1 MYLRKLK
8 VINFKNIRE
17 ATLQFSPKINC
28 ILGNNGGGKTNLLD
42 AIYYLSM
49 TKSFFNIPENYAV
62 TFGEQSMGLI
72 GDYMLQEKSERIH
85 LAIRLPDA
93 ASASQPGA
101 CQPGAQ
107 ASQQGAQASQQSPQA
122 SQHGIGENQPGSNQ
136 LGTTASQPGAQAS
149 QQGAT
154 ASQPA
159 RNEKQLWRN
168 EKRIAKFSSHI
179 GLLPIVMVSPQDAI
193 LVNGSGE
200 ERRRF
205 LNFILSQ
212 TDPLYLSN
220 IQNYNSLLAQRN
232 KLLKLSAGTGAR
244 SAATRG
250 WDELIQTITLQ
261 MESPAAYVHAKRQEL
276 AESLSQY
283 TAQYYKELSGNREAV
298 TMRYQSDLN
307 SSTPKEIFQRSQQQD
322 LRFGYTTAGPHRDDM
337 LFFIE
342 GFPIKK
348 VGSQGQQKSFLIALK
363 LAQFQI
369 IKQISGKLPI
379 LLLDDLFDKLDMTRV
394 EYLLSLVAGETFGQI
409 FITDSNKVRINQ
421 ILARVDSTAKSFEV
435 HSGTYLEQP
444 AQSDAPAEA
453 LAEAAAEAPADALAE
468 AAEVAPLAD
477 APADTPAEA
486 AEVAPLADTPA
497 PAAYPSATND
507 GGAQQ

>member
-1 MYLRKLK
+1 MYLCKLK

-85 LAIRLPDA
+85 LAIKLPDA

-101 CQPGAQ
+101 Q
-107 ASQQGAQASQQSPQA
+107 ASQQ
-122 SQHGIGENQPGSNQ
+122 GIGENQPCSNQ
-136 LGTTASQPGAQAS
+136 TRIGEK
-149 QQGAT
+149 QQSAIAG
-154 ASQPA
+154 QPA

-179 GLLPIVMVSPQDAI
+179 GLLPIVMVSPQDAT

-220 IQNYNSLLAQRN
+220 IQNYNALLAQRN
-232 KLLKLSAGTGAR
+232 KLLKLCAGPGAR

-435 HSGTYLEQP
+435 HDGTYLEQP
-444 AQSDAPAEA
+444 AQSDAPADA
-453 LAEAAAEAPADALAE
+453 SADA
-468 AAEVAPLAD
+468 
-477 APADTPAEA
+477 PAEA

-497 PAAYPSATND
+497 PAAHPSATKD

>member
-85 LAIRLPDA
+85 LAIKLPDA
-93 ASASQPGA
+93 AGASQPGT
-101 CQPGAQ
+101 
-107 ASQQGAQASQQSPQA
+107 QASQQSPQA
-122 SQHGIGENQPGSNQ
+122 SQQGIGENQPGS
-136 LGTTASQPGAQAS
+136 SQF
-149 QQGAT
+149 GAT
-154 ASQPA
+154 ASLPA

-232 KLLKLSAGTGAR
+232 KLLKLCAGTGAR

-435 HSGTYLEQP
+435 HGGTYREQP
-444 AQSDAPAEA
+444 AQSDAPADE
-453 LAEAAAEAPADALAE
+453 
-468 AAEVAPLAD
+468 AEVAPLAD
-477 APADTPAEA
+477 APAP
-486 AEVAPLADTPA
+486 VAH
-497 PAAYPSATND
+497 PSATND

>member
-93 ASASQPGA
+93 AGA
-101 CQPGAQ
+101 CQP
-107 ASQQGAQASQQSPQA
+107 GAQASQQSPQA
-122 SQHGIGENQPGSNQ
+122 SQQGIGENQPGSNQ
-136 LGTTASQPGAQAS
+136 QGT
-149 QQGAT
+149 T

-220 IQNYNSLLAQRN
+220 IQNYNALLAQRN

-348 VGSQGQQKSFLIALK
+348 VGSQGQQKSFLLALK

-409 FITDSNKVRINQ
+409 FITDSNKVRISQ

-435 HSGTYLEQP
+435 HGGTYQEQP
-444 AQSDAPAEA
+444 AQSVTPADAPAEAPAEAQADAPAEAPAEA
-453 LAEAAAEAPADALAE
+453 LAES
-468 AAEVAPLAD
+468 
-477 APADTPAEA
+477 PAEA

-497 PAAYPSATND
+497 PAAHPSATND

>member
-85 LAIRLPDA
+85 LAIKLPDA
-93 ASASQPGA
+93 ASACQPGA
-101 CQPGAQ
+101 QASHPAALASQQAAQ
-107 ASQQGAQASQQSPQA
+107 ASQQGAQASQQ
-122 SQHGIGENQPGSNQ
+122 
-136 LGTTASQPGAQAS
+136 GAQ
-149 QQGAT
+149 

-168 EKRIAKFSSHI
+168 EKRIAKFSSHS

-220 IQNYNSLLAQRN
+220 IQNYNALLAQRN
-232 KLLKLSAGTGAR
+232 KLLKLCAGTGAR

-435 HSGTYLEQP
+435 HGGTYREQP
-444 AQSDAPAEA
+444 AQSDAPADASAEA
-453 LAEAAAEAPADALAE
+453 TAEAAAEAPADA
-468 AAEVAPLAD
+468 
-477 APADTPAEA
+477 PAEA
-486 AEVAPLADTPA
+486 AEVAPLADGLA

>member
-85 LAIRLPDA
+85 LAIKLPDA
-93 ASASQPGA
+93 ADAGQQSAQASQPGA
-101 CQPGAQ
+101 QS
-107 ASQQGAQASQQSPQA
+107 SQQ
-122 SQHGIGENQPGSNQ
+122 GIGENQPGSNQ
-136 LGTTASQPGAQAS
+136 LGT
-149 QQGAT
+149 T

-220 IQNYNSLLAQRN
+220 IITTLCWHSATSCSNSAQ
-232 KLLKLSAGTGAR
+232 
-244 SAATRG
+244 
-250 WDELIQTITLQ
+250 
-261 MESPAAYVHAKRQEL
+261 
-276 AESLSQY
+276 
-283 TAQYYKELSGNREAV
+283 AQA
-298 TMRYQSDLN
+298 
-307 SSTPKEIFQRSQQQD
+307 
-322 LRFGYTTAGPHRDDM
+322 
-337 LFFIE
+337 
-342 GFPIKK
+342 
-348 VGSQGQQKSFLIALK
+348 QG
-363 LAQFQI
+363 
-369 IKQISGKLPI
+369 LP
-379 LLLDDLFDKLDMTRV
+379 
-394 EYLLSLVAGETFGQI
+394 
-409 FITDSNKVRINQ
+409 
-421 ILARVDSTAKSFEV
+421 
-435 HSGTYLEQP
+435 QP
-444 AQSDAPAEA
+444 AGGTNLFRQSPCRWSRRQHTC
-453 LAEAAAEAPADALAE
+453 
-468 AAEVAPLAD
+468 
-477 APADTPAEA
+477 TPRGKSWQRA
-486 AEVAPLADTPA
+486 
-497 PAAYPSATND
+497 
-507 GGAQQ
+507 

>member
-93 ASASQPGA
+93 AG
-101 CQPGAQ
+101 
-107 ASQQGAQASQQSPQA
+107 
-122 SQHGIGENQPGSNQ
+122 
-136 LGTTASQPGAQAS
+136 ASQPGAQAS
-149 QQGAT
+149 HLGTT
-154 ASQPA
+154 AGQPA

-220 IQNYNSLLAQRN
+220 IQNYNALLAQRN
-232 KLLKLSAGTGAR
+232 KLLKLSAGTGGR

-435 HSGTYLEQP
+435 HGGTYREQP
-444 AQSDAPAEA
+444 AQ
-453 LAEAAAEAPADALAE
+453 AAH
-468 AAEVAPLAD
+468 
-477 APADTPAEA
+477 
-486 AEVAPLADTPA
+486 
-497 PAAYPSATND
+497 PSATND

>member
-85 LAIRLPDA
+85 LAIKLPDA

-107 ASQQGAQASQQSPQA
+107 ASQQG
-122 SQHGIGENQPGSNQ
+122 IGENQPGSNQ
-136 LGTTASQPGAQAS
+136 LG
-149 QQGAT
+149 AT
-154 ASQPA
+154 AGQPA

-220 IQNYNSLLAQRN
+220 IQNYNALLAQRN
-232 KLLKLSAGTGAR
+232 KLLKLCAGTGAR

-261 MESPAAYVHAKRQEL
+261 MESPAAYVHSKRQEL

-435 HSGTYLEQP
+435 HDGPYREQS
-444 AQSDAPAEA
+444 AQSD
-453 LAEAAAEAPADALAE
+453 APADALAE
-468 AAEVAPLAD
+468 VLAESPAEAPAEVAEVAPMAD
-477 APADTPAEA
+477 APA
-486 AEVAPLADTPA
+486 
-497 PAAYPSATND
+497 PAAHPSANND

>member
-93 ASASQPGA
+93 AD
-101 CQPGAQ
+101 
-107 ASQQGAQASQQSPQA
+107 
-122 SQHGIGENQPGSNQ
+122 
-136 LGTTASQPGAQAS
+136 
-149 QQGAT
+149 

-232 KLLKLSAGTGAR
+232 KLLKLCAGTGAR

-435 HSGTYLEQP
+435 HDGTYRE
-444 AQSDAPAEA
+444 
-453 LAEAAAEAPADALAE
+453 
-468 AAEVAPLAD
+468 
-477 APADTPAEA
+477 
-486 AEVAPLADTPA
+486 
-497 PAAYPSATND
+497 
-507 GGAQQ
+507 

>member
-93 ASASQPGA
+93 ASASQLGA
-101 CQPGAQ
+101 S
-107 ASQQGAQASQQSPQA
+107 ASQQGAQASQQ
-122 SQHGIGENQPGSNQ
+122 GIGENQPGSNQ
-136 LGTTASQPGAQAS
+136 PGSNQLGT
-149 QQGAT
+149 T

-220 IQNYNSLLAQRN
+220 IQNYNALLAQRN

-409 FITDSNKVRINQ
+409 FITDSNKVRISQ

-435 HSGTYLEQP
+435 HGGTYREQP
-444 AQSDAPAEA
+444 E
-453 LAEAAAEAPADALAE
+453 
-468 AAEVAPLAD
+468 
-477 APADTPAEA
+477 
-486 AEVAPLADTPA
+486 
-497 PAAYPSATND
+497 PAAHPSATND

>member
-85 LAIRLPDA
+85 LAIKLPDA
-93 ASASQPGA
+93 AGAS
-101 CQPGAQ
+101 QPGAQ
-107 ASQQGAQASQQSPQA
+107 ASQQ
-122 SQHGIGENQPGSNQ
+122 GIGENQPGSNQ
-136 LGTTASQPGAQAS
+136 LGT
-149 QQGAT
+149 T

-220 IQNYNSLLAQRN
+220 IQNYNALLAQRN
-232 KLLKLSAGTGAR
+232 KLLKLCAGTGNR

-435 HSGTYLEQP
+435 HSGTYREQP
-444 AQSDAPAEA
+444 AQSDVPADA
-453 LAEAAAEAPADALAE
+453 SAEAPADALAE
-468 AAEVAPLAD
+468 APAEAM
-477 APADTPAEA
+477 AEA

-497 PAAYPSATND
+497 PAAHPSATND

>member
-85 LAIRLPDA
+85 LAIKLPDA
-93 ASASQPGA
+93 AGA
-101 CQPGAQ
+101 CQQCAQ
-107 ASQQGAQASQQSPQA
+107 
-122 SQHGIGENQPGSNQ
+122 
-136 LGTTASQPGAQAS
+136 
-149 QQGAT
+149 

-232 KLLKLSAGTGAR
+232 KLLKLCVGTGAR

-435 HSGTYLEQP
+435 HDGTYREQP
-444 AQSDAPAEA
+444 AQADAPAEA
-453 LAEAAAEAPADALAE
+453 PAGAPADA
-468 AAEVAPLAD
+468 
-477 APADTPAEA
+477 PAEA

-497 PAAYPSATND
+497 PAAHPSANNN

>member
-85 LAIRLPDA
+85 LAIKLPDA
-93 ASASQPGA
+93 AGASQPGA
-101 CQPGAQ
+101 P
-107 ASQQGAQASQQSPQA
+107 ASQQSPQA
-122 SQHGIGENQPGSNQ
+122 SQQGIGENQPGSNQ
-136 LGTTASQPGAQAS
+136 LG
-149 QQGAT
+149 AT
-154 ASQPA
+154 AGQPA

-212 TDPLYLSN
+212 TDPHYLSN
-220 IQNYNSLLAQRN
+220 IQNYNALLAQRN
-232 KLLKLSAGTGAR
+232 KLLKLCAGTGAR

-435 HSGTYLEQP
+435 HGGTYREQS

-453 LAEAAAEAPADALAE
+453 PAEAQAE
-468 AAEVAPLAD
+468 AAEVAPLVD
-477 APADTPAEA
+477 APADAPAEA

-497 PAAYPSATND
+497 PAAHPFATND

>member
-85 LAIRLPDA
+85 LAIKLPDA
-93 ASASQPGA
+93 AGASQPGA
-101 CQPGAQ
+101 HT
-107 ASQQGAQASQQSPQA
+107 SQQ
-122 SQHGIGENQPGSNQ
+122 GIGENQPCCNQ
-136 LGTTASQPGAQAS
+136 LGTTAG
-149 QQGAT
+149 
-154 ASQPA
+154 QPA

-220 IQNYNSLLAQRN
+220 IQNYNALLAQRN
-232 KLLKLSAGTGAR
+232 KLLKLCAGTGNR

-435 HSGTYLEQP
+435 HGGTYREQP
-444 AQSDAPAEA
+444 AQSVTPADAPAEA
-453 LAEAAAEAPADALAE
+453 PAEAQ
-468 AAEVAPLAD
+468 
-477 APADTPAEA
+477 AEA

-497 PAAYPSATND
+497 PAAHPSATND

>member
-85 LAIRLPDA
+85 LAIKLPDA

-107 ASQQGAQASQQSPQA
+107 ASQQG
-122 SQHGIGENQPGSNQ
+122 IGENQPGSNQ
-136 LGTTASQPGAQAS
+136 LGTTASQIGT
-149 QQGAT
+149 T

-220 IQNYNSLLAQRN
+220 IQNYNALLAQRN
-232 KLLKLSAGTGAR
+232 KLLKLSAGTGGR

-435 HSGTYLEQP
+435 HDGTYREQP
-444 AQSDAPAEA
+444 AQ
-453 LAEAAAEAPADALAE
+453 AAH
-468 AAEVAPLAD
+468 
-477 APADTPAEA
+477 
-486 AEVAPLADTPA
+486 
-497 PAAYPSATND
+497 PSATND

>member
-1 MYLRKLK
+1 MYLCKLK

-62 TFGEQSMGLI
+62 TFGERSMGLI

-85 LAIRLPDA
+85 LAINLPDA
-93 ASASQPGA
+93 AGA
-101 CQPGAQ
+101 CQPGV
-107 ASQQGAQASQQSPQA
+107 STS
-122 SQHGIGENQPGSNQ
+122 Q
-136 LGTTASQPGAQAS
+136 LGT
-149 QQGAT
+149 T

-232 KLLKLSAGTGAR
+232 KLLKLCAGTGAR

-435 HSGTYLEQP
+435 HDGTYREQP
-444 AQSDAPAEA
+444 APADAPAEA
-453 LAEAAAEAPADALAE
+453 SAEAPADAPAE
-468 AAEVAPLAD
+468 A
-477 APADTPAEA
+477 PAEA
-486 AEVAPLADTPA
+486 AEVAPLEDALADAAKVAPLADTPA
-497 PAAYPSATND
+497 QAAHPSAINN
-507 GGAQQ
+507 GGALQ

>member
-1 MYLRKLK
+1 MRKLK

-85 LAIRLPDA
+85 LAIKLPDA
-93 ASASQPGA
+93 ASASQPGESA
-101 CQPGAQ
+101 
-107 ASQQGAQASQQSPQA
+107 
-122 SQHGIGENQPGSNQ
+122 N
-136 LGTTASQPGAQAS
+136 
-149 QQGAT
+149 
-154 ASQPA
+154 QPA

-220 IQNYNSLLAQRN
+220 IQNYNALLAQRN
-232 KLLKLSAGTGAR
+232 KLLKLCAGTGGR

-435 HSGTYLEQP
+435 HDGTYREQP
-444 AQSDAPAEA
+444 AQSDAPADAPAEA
-453 LAEAAAEAPADALAE
+453 LAEAA
-468 AAEVAPLAD
+468 EVAPMVDAPAD
-477 APADTPAEA
+477 APADA

-497 PAAYPSATND
+497 PAAHPSATND

>member
-85 LAIRLPDA
+85 LAIKLPDA

-101 CQPGAQ
+101 Q
-107 ASQQGAQASQQSPQA
+107 
-122 SQHGIGENQPGSNQ
+122 
-136 LGTTASQPGAQAS
+136 
-149 QQGAT
+149 

-220 IQNYNSLLAQRN
+220 IQNYNALLAQRN
-232 KLLKLSAGTGAR
+232 KLLKLCAGTGAR

-283 TAQYYKELSGNREAV
+283 TAQYYKGLSGNREAV

-435 HSGTYLEQP
+435 HGGTYLEQP
-444 AQSDAPAEA
+444 A
-453 LAEAAAEAPADALAE
+453 
-468 AAEVAPLAD
+468 
-477 APADTPAEA
+477 
-486 AEVAPLADTPA
+486 
-497 PAAYPSATND
+497 PAAHPSATND

>member
-107 ASQQGAQASQQSPQA
+107 ASQQSPQA
-122 SQHGIGENQPGSNQ
+122 SQQGIGENQPGSNQ
-136 LGTTASQPGAQAS
+136 LG
-149 QQGAT
+149 AT
-154 ASQPA
+154 AGQPA

-220 IQNYNSLLAQRN
+220 IQNYNALLAQRN
-232 KLLKLSAGTGAR
+232 KLLKLCAGTGAR
-244 SAATRG
+244 SAANRG

-322 LRFGYTTAGPHRDDM
+322 LRFGYTTAGPHRHDM

-435 HSGTYLEQP
+435 HDGTYQEQP
-444 AQSDAPAEA
+444 AQSDV
-453 LAEAAAEAPADALAE
+453 PADALAE

-477 APADTPAEA
+477 TPAQA
-486 AEVAPLADTPA
+486 AH
-497 PAAYPSATND
+497 PSATND

>member
-1 MYLRKLK
+1 MYLCKLK

-93 ASASQPGA
+93 AGA

-107 ASQQGAQASQQSPQA
+107 A
-122 SQHGIGENQPGSNQ
+122 
-136 LGTTASQPGAQAS
+136 T
-149 QQGAT
+149 
-154 ASQPA
+154 QPA

-394 EYLLSLVAGETFGQI
+394 EYLLSLVAGQTFGQI

-435 HSGTYLEQP
+435 HGGTYQEQP

-453 LAEAAAEAPADALAE
+453 PADAPAEALAEALAE

-477 APADTPAEA
+477 APAP
-486 AEVAPLADTPA
+486 VAH
-497 PAAYPSATND
+497 PSATND

>member
-85 LAIRLPDA
+85 LAIKLPDA
-93 ASASQPGA
+93 ASA
-101 CQPGAQ
+101 CQP
-107 ASQQGAQASQQSPQA
+107 GAQASQQSPQA
-122 SQHGIGENQPGSNQ
+122 SQQGIGENQPGSNQ
-136 LGTTASQPGAQAS
+136 LGTTAG
-149 QQGAT
+149 
-154 ASQPA
+154 QPA

-232 KLLKLSAGTGAR
+232 KLLKLCAGTGGR

-435 HSGTYLEQP
+435 HGGTYREQP
-444 AQSDAPAEA
+444 APAEAPADAPAEAPAEAQADAPAEAPAEA
-453 LAEAAAEAPADALAE
+453 LAES
-468 AAEVAPLAD
+468 
-477 APADTPAEA
+477 PAEA

-497 PAAYPSATND
+497 PAAHPSATND

>member
-1 MYLRKLK
+1 MYLCKLK

-85 LAIRLPDA
+85 LAIRLPDGA
-93 ASASQPGA
+93 GAS
-101 CQPGAQ
+101 QPGAQ
-107 ASQQGAQASQQSPQA
+107 ASQQCAQASQQ
-122 SQHGIGENQPGSNQ
+122 GIGENQPGSNQ
-136 LGTTASQPGAQAS
+136 LGTTAG
-149 QQGAT
+149 
-154 ASQPA
+154 QPA

-220 IQNYNSLLAQRN
+220 IQNYNALLAQRN

-394 EYLLSLVAGETFGQI
+394 EYLLSLVAGQTFGQI

-435 HSGTYLEQP
+435 HGGTYREQP
-444 AQSDAPAEA
+444 AQSDAPADASAEA
-453 LAEAAAEAPADALAE
+453 PAEAAAEA
-468 AAEVAPLAD
+468 LAD
-477 APADTPAEA
+477 APAEA

-497 PAAYPSATND
+497 PAAHPFATKD

>member
-85 LAIRLPDA
+85 LAIKLPDA
-93 ASASQPGA
+93 PGASQLGA
-101 CQPGAQ
+101 S
-107 ASQQGAQASQQSPQA
+107 ASQQGAQASQP
-122 SQHGIGENQPGSNQ
+122 GESAG
-136 LGTTASQPGAQAS
+136 
-149 QQGAT
+149 
-154 ASQPA
+154 QPA

-220 IQNYNSLLAQRN
+220 IQNYNALLAQRN

-435 HSGTYLEQP
+435 HGGTYREQP
-444 AQSDAPAEA
+444 AQADAPAEAAAEAPAEAPAEAAEVAPLADAPAEAPADAPAEA
-453 LAEAAAEAPADALAE
+453 LAEALAE

-477 APADTPAEA
+477 APA
-486 AEVAPLADTPA
+486 
-497 PAAYPSATND
+497 PAAHPSATND

>member
-85 LAIRLPDA
+85 LAIKLPDA
-93 ASASQPGA
+93 AGA
-101 CQPGAQ
+101 CQPGT
-107 ASQQGAQASQQSPQA
+107 QASQQSPQA
-122 SQHGIGENQPGSNQ
+122 SQQGIGENQPGSNQ
-136 LGTTASQPGAQAS
+136 PCSSQLGTTASQSGASA
-149 QQGAT
+149 G
-154 ASQPA
+154 QPA

-212 TDPLYLSN
+212 IDPLYLSN
-220 IQNYNSLLAQRN
+220 IQNYNALLAQRN
-232 KLLKLSAGTGAR
+232 KLLKLCAGTGAR

-307 SSTPKEIFQRSQQQD
+307 SSTSKEIFQRSQQQD

-435 HSGTYLEQP
+435 HGGTYREQP
-444 AQSDAPAEA
+444 AQADAPAEAAAEAPAEAPAEAAEVAPLADAPAEAPADAPAEA
-453 LAEAAAEAPADALAE
+453 LAEALAE

-477 APADTPAEA
+477 APAP
-486 AEVAPLADTPA
+486 VAH
-497 PAAYPSATND
+497 PSATND

>member
-232 KLLKLSAGTGAR
+232 KLLKLSAGTGGR

-409 FITDSNKVRINQ
+409 FITDSNTVRINQ

-435 HSGTYLEQP
+435 HGGTYREQP
-444 AQSDAPAEA
+444 APADAPAEA
-453 LAEAAAEAPADALAE
+453 
-468 AAEVAPLAD
+468 
-477 APADTPAEA
+477 PAEA

-497 PAAYPSATND
+497 PAAHPSANND

>member
-93 ASASQPGA
+93 ASA
-101 CQPGAQ
+101 CQP
-107 ASQQGAQASQQSPQA
+107 GAQASQQSPQA
-122 SQHGIGENQPGSNQ
+122 SQQGIGENQPGSNQ
-136 LGTTASQPGAQAS
+136 LGT
-149 QQGAT
+149 T

-232 KLLKLSAGTGAR
+232 KLLKLCAGTGAR

-435 HSGTYLEQP
+435 HGGTYREQP

-453 LAEAAAEAPADALAE
+453 PAEAAAEA
-468 AAEVAPLAD
+468 LAD
-477 APADTPAEA
+477 APAEAVADA

-497 PAAYPSATND
+497 EAAHLSATND

>member
-85 LAIRLPDA
+85 LAIKLPDA
-93 ASASQPGA
+93 ASASQQ
-101 CQPGAQ
+101 CAQ
-107 ASQQGAQASQQSPQA
+107 ASQQ
-122 SQHGIGENQPGSNQ
+122 GIGENQPGSNQ
-136 LGTTASQPGAQAS
+136 LGT
-149 QQGAT
+149 T

-220 IQNYNSLLAQRN
+220 IQNYNALLAQRN
-232 KLLKLSAGTGAR
+232 KLLKLCAGPGAR

-435 HSGTYLEQP
+435 HGGTYREQP
-444 AQSDAPAEA
+444 AQSDAPADES
-453 LAEAAAEAPADALAE
+453 AEATAEEPADAPAEAPAE

-477 APADTPAEA
+477 ASE
-486 AEVAPLADTPA
+486 
-497 PAAYPSATND
+497 PAAHPSANND

>member
-1 MYLRKLK
+1 MYLCKLK

-85 LAIRLPDA
+85 LAIKLPDA
-93 ASASQPGA
+93 AGA

-107 ASQQGAQASQQSPQA
+107 ASQSGAS
-122 SQHGIGENQPGSNQ
+122 
-136 LGTTASQPGAQAS
+136 
-149 QQGAT
+149 

-220 IQNYNSLLAQRN
+220 IQNYNALLAQRN
-232 KLLKLSAGTGAR
+232 KLLKLCAGTGAR

-435 HSGTYLEQP
+435 HGGTYREQP
-444 AQSDAPAEA
+444 AQSDAPADES
-453 LAEAAAEAPADALAE
+453 AEAPAESPAEAPAE

-477 APADTPAEA
+477 APAEA
-486 AEVAPLADTPA
+486 AH
-497 PAAYPSATND
+497 PSAINN
-507 GGAQQ
+507 GGALQ

>member
-85 LAIRLPDA
+85 LAIKLPDA
-93 ASASQPGA
+93 AGACQPGA

-107 ASQQGAQASQQSPQA
+107 ASQQAAQASQQ
-122 SQHGIGENQPGSNQ
+122 GIRENQPGSNQ
-136 LGTTASQPGAQAS
+136 LG
-149 QQGAT
+149 AT
-154 ASQPA
+154 AGQPA

-220 IQNYNSLLAQRN
+220 IQNYNALLAQRN
-232 KLLKLSAGTGAR
+232 KLLKLCAGTGAR

-435 HSGTYLEQP
+435 HGGTYQEQT

-453 LAEAAAEAPADALAE
+453 LADAPAEAPAAE
-468 AAEVAPLAD
+468 
-477 APADTPAEA
+477 
-486 AEVAPLADTPA
+486 
-497 PAAYPSATND
+497 
-507 GGAQQ
+507 

>member
-1 MYLRKLK
+1 MYLCKLK

-93 ASASQPGA
+93 AD
-101 CQPGAQ
+101 
-107 ASQQGAQASQQSPQA
+107 
-122 SQHGIGENQPGSNQ
+122 
-136 LGTTASQPGAQAS
+136 
-149 QQGAT
+149 

-220 IQNYNSLLAQRN
+220 IQNYNALLAQRN
-232 KLLKLSAGTGAR
+232 KLLKLSAGTGGR

-363 LAQFQI
+363 LH
-369 IKQISGKLPI
+369 GKR
-379 LLLDDLFDKLDMTRV
+379 T
-394 EYLLSLVAGETFGQI
+394 
-409 FITDSNKVRINQ
+409 
-421 ILARVDSTAKSFEV
+421 
-435 HSGTYLEQP
+435 
-444 AQSDAPAEA
+444 
-453 LAEAAAEAPADALAE
+453 
-468 AAEVAPLAD
+468 APLR
-477 APADTPAEA
+477 
-486 AEVAPLADTPA
+486 
-497 PAAYPSATND
+497 S
-507 GGAQQ
+507 

>member
-1 MYLRKLK
+1 MYLCKLK

-85 LAIRLPDA
+85 LAIRLPDGA
-93 ASASQPGA
+93 GAS
-101 CQPGAQ
+101 QPGAQ
-107 ASQQGAQASQQSPQA
+107 ASQQCAQASQQ
-122 SQHGIGENQPGSNQ
+122 GIGENQPGSNQ
-136 LGTTASQPGAQAS
+136 LGTTAG
-149 QQGAT
+149 
-154 ASQPA
+154 QPA

-220 IQNYNSLLAQRN
+220 IQNYNALLAQRN
-232 KLLKLSAGTGAR
+232 KLLKLCAGTGAR

-394 EYLLSLVAGETFGQI
+394 EYLLSLVAGQTFGQI

-435 HSGTYLEQP
+435 HGGTYREQP
-444 AQSDAPAEA
+444 AQSDAPADASAEA
-453 LAEAAAEAPADALAE
+453 PAEAAAEA
-468 AAEVAPLAD
+468 LAD
-477 APADTPAEA
+477 APAEA

-497 PAAYPSATND
+497 PAAHPFATKD

>member
-85 LAIRLPDA
+85 LAIKLPDA
-93 ASASQPGA
+93 ADAS
-101 CQPGAQ
+101 QPGAQ
-107 ASQQGAQASQQSPQA
+107 ASQQ
-122 SQHGIGENQPGSNQ
+122 GIGENQPGSNQ
-136 LGTTASQPGAQAS
+136 LGT
-149 QQGAT
+149 T

-205 LNFILSQ
+205 LNFILSH

-220 IQNYNSLLAQRN
+220 IQNYNALLAQRN
-232 KLLKLSAGTGAR
+232 KLLKLCVGTGAR
-244 SAATRG
+244 SAANRG

-435 HSGTYLEQP
+435 HDGTYREQP
-444 AQSDAPAEA
+444 E
-453 LAEAAAEAPADALAE
+453 LAAHPF
-468 AAEVAPLAD
+468 
-477 APADTPAEA
+477 
-486 AEVAPLADTPA
+486 
-497 PAAYPSATND
+497 ATND

>member
-1 MYLRKLK
+1 MYLCKLK

-85 LAIRLPDA
+85 LAIKLPDA
-93 ASASQPGA
+93 AGASQPGT
-101 CQPGAQ
+101 
-107 ASQQGAQASQQSPQA
+107 QASQQSPQA
-122 SQHGIGENQPGSNQ
+122 SQQGIGENQPGSNQ
-136 LGTTASQPGAQAS
+136 LGT
-149 QQGAT
+149 T

-220 IQNYNSLLAQRN
+220 IQNYNALLAQRN
-232 KLLKLSAGTGAR
+232 KLLKLCAGPGAR

-322 LRFGYTTAGPHRDDM
+322 LRFGYTTAGPHRDDV

-435 HSGTYLEQP
+435 HGGTYQEQP
-444 AQSDAPAEA
+444 AQSDAPADES
-453 LAEAAAEAPADALAE
+453 AEATAEEP
-468 AAEVAPLAD
+468 AD
-477 APADTPAEA
+477 APAEALAEA

-497 PAAYPSATND
+497 PAAHPSATND

>member
-101 CQPGAQ
+101 Q
-107 ASQQGAQASQQSPQA
+107 ASQQ
-122 SQHGIGENQPGSNQ
+122 GIGENQPGSSQ
-136 LGTTASQPGAQAS
+136 LGTTASL
-149 QQGAT
+149 
-154 ASQPA
+154 PA

-212 TDPLYLSN
+212 IDPLYLSN
-220 IQNYNSLLAQRN
+220 IQNYNALLAQRN
-232 KLLKLSAGTGAR
+232 KLLKLCVGTGAR

-435 HSGTYLEQP
+435 HGGTYREQ
-444 AQSDAPAEA
+444 
-453 LAEAAAEAPADALAE
+453 
-468 AAEVAPLAD
+468 
-477 APADTPAEA
+477 PAEA

-497 PAAYPSATND
+497 LAAYPSANND

>member
-93 ASASQPGA
+93 ADASQP
-101 CQPGAQ
+101 
-107 ASQQGAQASQQSPQA
+107 
-122 SQHGIGENQPGSNQ
+122 
-136 LGTTASQPGAQAS
+136 
-149 QQGAT
+149 GAT

-220 IQNYNSLLAQRN
+220 IQNYNALLAQRN
-232 KLLKLSAGTGAR
+232 KLLKLCAGTGAR

-298 TMRYQSDLN
+298 TMHYQSDLN

-435 HSGTYLEQP
+435 HDGTYREQP
-444 AQSDAPAEA
+444 AQSVT
-453 LAEAAAEAPADALAE
+453 PADA
-468 AAEVAPLAD
+468 
-477 APADTPAEA
+477 PAEA

-497 PAAYPSATND
+497 PAAHPSATND
-507 GGAQQ
+507 GGA

>member
-85 LAIRLPDA
+85 LAIKLPDA
-93 ASASQPGA
+93 AD
-101 CQPGAQ
+101 
-107 ASQQGAQASQQSPQA
+107 
-122 SQHGIGENQPGSNQ
+122 
-136 LGTTASQPGAQAS
+136 
-149 QQGAT
+149 

-220 IQNYNSLLAQRN
+220 IQNYNALLAQRN
-232 KLLKLSAGTGAR
+232 KLLKLSAGTGGR

-435 HSGTYLEQP
+435 HSGTYQEQP

-453 LAEAAAEAPADALAE
+453 AD
-468 AAEVAPLAD
+468 
-477 APADTPAEA
+477 
-486 AEVAPLADTPA
+486 
-497 PAAYPSATND
+497 PSATND
-507 GGAQQ
+507 GGVQQ

>member
-85 LAIRLPDA
+85 LAIKLPDA
-93 ASASQPGA
+93 ADASQPG
-101 CQPGAQ
+101 
-107 ASQQGAQASQQSPQA
+107 
-122 SQHGIGENQPGSNQ
+122 
-136 LGTTASQPGAQAS
+136 T
-149 QQGAT
+149 T

-220 IQNYNSLLAQRN
+220 IQNYNALLAQRN
-232 KLLKLSAGTGAR
+232 KLLKLCAGTGAR

-435 HSGTYLEQP
+435 HGGTYREQP
-444 AQSDAPAEA
+444 AQSDAPADES
-453 LAEAAAEAPADALAE
+453 AEATAEEPADAPAEAPAE
-468 AAEVAPLAD
+468 VAEVAPQAD
-477 APADTPAEA
+477 APASA
-486 AEVAPLADTPA
+486 AH
-497 PAAYPSATND
+497 PSANND

>member
-85 LAIRLPDA
+85 LAIKLPDA
-93 ASASQPGA
+93 ADAG
-101 CQPGAQ
+101 
-107 ASQQGAQASQQSPQA
+107 
-122 SQHGIGENQPGSNQ
+122 
-136 LGTTASQPGAQAS
+136 
-149 QQGAT
+149 
-154 ASQPA
+154 QPA

-220 IQNYNSLLAQRN
+220 IQNYNALLAQRN
-232 KLLKLSAGTGAR
+232 KLLKLCAGTGAR

-337 LFFIE
+337 RFFIE

-435 HSGTYLEQP
+435 HDGTYREQS
-444 AQSDAPAEA
+444 AQSDAPADESAEA
-453 LAEAAAEAPADALAE
+453 TAEATAEAAAEAPAE

-486 AEVAPLADTPA
+486 AEAAPLADTPV
-497 PAAYPSATND
+497 PAAHPSATND

>member
-85 LAIRLPDA
+85 LAIKLPDA
-93 ASASQPGA
+93 ATASQQA
-101 CQPGAQ
+101 VQ
-107 ASQQGAQASQQSPQA
+107 ASQQGAQASQQ
-122 SQHGIGENQPGSNQ
+122 GIGENQPGSNQ
-136 LGTTASQPGAQAS
+136 LGT
-149 QQGAT
+149 T

-220 IQNYNSLLAQRN
+220 IQNYNALLAQRN

-322 LRFGYTTAGPHRDDM
+322 IRFGYTTAGPHRDDM

-435 HSGTYLEQP
+435 HGGTYREQ
-444 AQSDAPAEA
+444 
-453 LAEAAAEAPADALAE
+453 
-468 AAEVAPLAD
+468 
-477 APADTPAEA
+477 
-486 AEVAPLADTPA
+486 PA
-497 PAAYPSATND
+497 PAAHPSATKD

>member
-85 LAIRLPDA
+85 LAIKLPDA
-93 ASASQPGA
+93 ASA

-107 ASQQGAQASQQSPQA
+107 ATQPSALASQQ
-122 SQHGIGENQPGSNQ
+122 GIGENQPGSNQ
-136 LGTTASQPGAQAS
+136 LGT
-149 QQGAT
+149 T

-220 IQNYNSLLAQRN
+220 IQNYNALLAQRN
-232 KLLKLSAGTGAR
+232 KLLKLCVGTGAR

-435 HSGTYLEQP
+435 HDGTYREQ
-444 AQSDAPAEA
+444 
-453 LAEAAAEAPADALAE
+453 
-468 AAEVAPLAD
+468 
-477 APADTPAEA
+477 
-486 AEVAPLADTPA
+486 PA
-497 PAAYPSATND
+497 PAAHPSANND

>member
-1 MYLRKLK
+1 MYLCKLK

-101 CQPGAQ
+101 Q
-107 ASQQGAQASQQSPQA
+107 
-122 SQHGIGENQPGSNQ
+122 
-136 LGTTASQPGAQAS
+136 
-149 QQGAT
+149 

-220 IQNYNSLLAQRN
+220 IQNYNALLAQRN
-232 KLLKLSAGTGAR
+232 KLLKLCAGTGAR

-435 HSGTYLEQP
+435 HGGTYRDQP
-444 AQSDAPAEA
+444 APAEAQAEAPTEA
-453 LAEAAAEAPADALAE
+453 LAEAAADAPAEAAEVAPVADAPAD

-477 APADTPAEA
+477 G
-486 AEVAPLADTPA
+486 PA
-497 PAAYPSATND
+497 PAAHPSANND